1 MDHNESEGIR
11 DLLITISQFKAS
23 NQKRLTKADDANTL
37 WNASLFFCKVVWES
51 NLTTRFFNR
60 VGFEKFT
67 IQYNKQNSTKIS
79 TDTLFSEF
87 WLREVLGIVH
97 IPDAVRV
104 VTNDYEKYKN
114 HQNELFFLRN
124 LYQNNPNQTCEES
137 SFEEKIQEYENSK
150 GVKISRKWIADTH
163 WIKPSK
169 DKKILKIGNVD
180 YLFNLMENWDVFA
193 FLYAFKIETYERQ
206 RKDYGITS
214 KKLITILN
222 AHRTYFPLT
231 PSLAEFEENKT
242 FIKNNDGYLVR
253 TTQNEIDYWH
263 DLKDEISGHYW
274 EALVKDVSFSSDEER
289 VLHFIDVMLKGA
301 HWPNEQDYIS
311 SSSKQILLA
320 TAIRLIKREK
330 DIESIENEFA
340 KCYLDQRLGSHYGF
354 QSNQELPDD
363 SFEKTGN
370 VLELYRQ
377 FQNISSKNQSN
388 IFYDQGSRNELAFLV
403 RLVVLLDK
411 EYNTIDDSGTSKRV
425 HYHNIKQLLRLGLE
439 KPYLVWEVVCFVQQ
453 NRPEVIPHLLIEADL
468 ASLGFYLLNHIK
480 TEISNRNI
488 KQILRKEILE
498 QGLNLLLNSY
508 LRKNEKDKAKTAQLI
523 FQLIQEITKEKRDSV
538 SQIRLLEE
546 RRLILEERENS
557 EQQLLSIIENCEVN
571 GGFVGGSSNQSLLF
585 QILEKLVY
593 EIDQY
598 QVESKYFNGA
608 ISLPYVKL
616 DALSWLCKFLTY
628 TDYKLSENLLPER
641 KSKISSSFISLYI
654 EKIEQVKVMKRS
666 FNSLDLIEA
675 LPSWPNQNE
684 ELARIDWLSLA
695 LVTYESG
702 SLSEFLNPRF
712 KLTSTKDDYHKK
724 NNFQANKI
732 RTHLFVLL
740 TILKAIQSQ
749 KSYLK
754 KEFTIDVKK
763 EVEITIVNILKK
775 YGQEKSAHSINI
787 LDQHF
792 DRQHFRTI
800 ESELLPFIIKMG
812 DVFEDKSALFDQLL
826 KTGNVVQLLYV
837 FSHSETEGIKV
848 TAISRIK
855 EIDITKFTDEQCW
868 LPEITYVTTEL
879 SKIPEL
885 QAEAKKALKNWQQQT
900 SKRKVERET
909 SKDIFEAQLMQA
921 YYANDESKIMSIEEP
936 ESGFAIHNEF
946 KPSDHKR
953 FFIGL
958 IRYKDK
964 LEDAYQIFDSLIKS
978 YPNYATFALNR
989 FGAKVNLALKNESKE
1004 QFKDA
1009 LKEWLSYE
1017 KTCPLA
1023 ILQTVEEKVNYNK
1036 LTVLL
1041 NLDDSDAFN
1050 MLYEK
1055 LTTVRKF
1062 SPDMVELRVQMLVKN
1077 EFINEART
1085 LVENALS
1092 FHSALNIDAFKF
1104 LKDLE
1109 SKISKSNSLEEIKK
1123 EIRDLNTTAKNSMS
1137 SIKPLKY
1144 EDDFGKQMANEIVI
1158 ASKRFLANPKSYNP
1172 NADEDDYSSIIKEIL
1187 ESKLSTFSYHI
1198 KDQPKGGKSANG
1210 KKAGER
1216 DLVICDDSGELS
1228 VIEAFK
1234 HSTKTVVQKHLTKI
1248 FDYTHMRNVFFVL
1261 AYDLKPSDTFK
1272 NRWKYYT
1279 SKTLKVL
1286 KYPSGYEIDKKS
1298 IWDATNHFNVSNS
1311 AIKICRSTHKSGTD
1325 IYHIMLNVN
1334 YFINS

>member
-1 MDHNESEGIR
+1 MDHKESEGIR
-11 DLLITISQFKAS
+11 DLLTTISQFKAP
-23 NQKRLTKADDANTL
+23 NQKRLSKADDANTL
-37 WNASLFFCKVVWES
+37 WNASLFFCKVALES

-60 VGFEKFT
+60 ADFEKFT

-114 HQNELFFLRN
+114 HQNELFFLKN

-137 SFEEKIQEYENSK
+137 SFEQKIQKYENSK
-150 GVKISRKWIADTH
+150 GVKISRKWITDTH

-169 DKKILKIGNVD
+169 DKNILKIGNVD
-180 YLFNLMENWDVFA
+180 YLFTLLENWDVFA
-193 FLYAFKIETYERQ
+193 FLYTFKSVIYERQ
-206 RKDYGITS
+206 RKDYEINS
-214 KKLITILN
+214 KKLNSILDD
-222 AHRTYFPLT
+222 HRAYFPLT
-231 PSLAEFEENKT
+231 PSLFDFEQNKT
-242 FIKNNDGYLVR
+242 FIKNNDGYLFR

-274 EALVKDVSFSSDEER
+274 DALVRDISFLSDEER
-289 VLHFIDVMLKGA
+289 VLRFIDVMLKDG
-301 HWPNEQDYIS
+301 HWPNVQDYIS
-311 SSSKQILLA
+311 SSSKQTLLA
-320 TAIRLIKREK
+320 TVIRLIKQEK
-330 DIESIENEFA
+330 DIKGIENEFA
-340 KCYLDQRLGSHYGF
+340 KCYLDQQLGSHYRF
-354 QSNQELPDD
+354 KSNQQLPDD
-363 SFEKTGN
+363 SFEKTDN

-377 FQNISSKNQSN
+377 FQNISGKNQSN
-388 IFYDQGSRNELAFLV
+388 IFYDQGSRSELAFLV

-411 EYNTIDDSGTSKRV
+411 EYDTVDDNGTSKRV

-439 KPYLVWEVVCFVQQ
+439 KPYLLWEVVCFVQQ

-468 ASLGFYLLNHIK
+468 VSLGFYLLNHIK
-480 TEISNRNI
+480 TEILNRNI

-508 LRKNEKDKAKTAQLI
+508 LRKKEKDKAKTAQLI
-523 FQLIQEITKEKRDSV
+523 FQLFQEITKEKRDSV
-538 SQIRLLEE
+538 SRIRLHEE
-546 RRLILEERENS
+546 RRLIIEERETIERN
-557 EQQLLSIIENCEVN
+557 LLNVIENCELN
-571 GGFVGGSSNQSLLF
+571 GGFVGGSYNQSLLF
-585 QILEKLVY
+585 HILDELVCV
-593 EIDQY
+593 IDQH
-598 QVESKYFNGA
+598 QIKSKYLNGV
-608 ISLPYVKL
+608 ISLPFVQL
-616 DALSWLCKFLTY
+616 DALSWLSNFLTY
-628 TDYKLSENLLPER
+628 TDYKLPEKLLPCL

-654 EKIEQVKVMKRS
+654 EKLEQVKVMRRS

-754 KEFTIDVKK
+754 QEFTIDVKK
-763 EVEITIVNILKK
+763 EVETTIVNILKK

-800 ESELLPFIIKMG
+800 ESELLPFIIEMG
-812 DVFEDKSALFDQLL
+812 DGFEDKTALFDQLL
-826 KTGNVVQLLYV
+826 KTGNVVQLLYL
-837 FSHSETEGIKV
+837 FSHSETECVKV
-848 TAISRIK
+848 SAINRIK
-855 EIDITKFTDEQCW
+855 DIDITKFTDEQSW

-885 QAEAKKALKNWQQQT
+885 QVEARTAFKNWQKRT

-909 SKDIFEAQLMQA
+909 AKDIFEAELMQA
-921 YYANDESKIMSIEEP
+921 YYANDESEIMSIEEP
-936 ESGFAIHNEF
+936 ETGFAIHNEF

-964 LEDAYQIFDSLIKS
+964 PGDAYRIFDSLTKR
-978 YPNYATFALNR
+978 YPKYATFALNC
-989 FGAKVNLALKNESKE
+989 FGAKVNLALKNESKV
-1004 QFKDA
+1004 QFKEA
-1009 LKEWLSYE
+1009 LKEWMSYE
-1017 KTCPLA
+1017 RTCPIA
-1023 ILQTVEEKVNYNK
+1023 ILQTVLEKVNYNK
-1036 LTVLL
+1036 LTVYL
-1041 NLDDSDAFN
+1041 NLEDSNAFN
-1050 MLYEK
+1050 ELYEK
-1055 LTTVRKF
+1055 LTNIRQM
-1062 SPDMVELRVQMLVKN
+1062 SPDMVELRVQMLVKY

-1085 LVENALS
+1085 LVDNALS
-1092 FHSALNIDAFKF
+1092 FHSALNVDAFKF

-1123 EIRDLNTTAKNSMS
+1123 EIRDLKTTAKNSMS

-1144 EDDFGKQMANEIVI
+1144 EGDFGKQMANEIVI
-1158 ASKRFLANPKSYNP
+1158 ASKRFLGNPKAYNP

-1198 KDQPKGGKSANG
+1198 KDQPKGGKSASG

-1279 SKTLKVL
+1279 SKTLKEL

-1298 IWDATNHFNVSNS
+1298 IWDATSHFNVSNS
-1311 AIKICRSTHKSGTD
+1311 AIKICRSTHKSGTY

>member
-1 MDHNESEGIR
+1 MDHKESEGIR
-11 DLLITISQFKAS
+11 DLLITISQFKAP
-23 NQKRLTKADDANTL
+23 NQKIPKKADDANTL
-37 WNASLFFCKVVWES
+37 WNASLFFCKVALKS

-60 VGFEKFT
+60 VDFEKFT

-104 VTNDYEKYKN
+104 VTNDHEKYKN

-124 LYQNNPNQTCEES
+124 LYQNNPDKTIEES
-137 SFEEKIQEYENSK
+137 SFEEKIQEYKNSK
-150 GVKISRKWIADTH
+150 GVKISRNWITDTH

-169 DKKILKIGNVD
+169 DKNILKIGNVD
-180 YLFNLMENWDVFA
+180 YLFNLLENWDVFA
-193 FLYAFKIETYERQ
+193 FLYAFKLEMYKRREKELKI
-206 RKDYGITS
+206 S
-214 KKLITILN
+214 AKKLKEIIVNHT
-222 AHRTYFPLT
+222 TCFSET
-231 PSLAEFEENKT
+231 PSLFDFEQNKT
-242 FIKNNDGYLVR
+242 FIKNNDGYLFR

-274 EALVKDVSFSSDEER
+274 EALVRDISFLSDEER
-289 VLHFIDVMLKGA
+289 VLCFIDVMLKDG
-301 HWPNEQDYIS
+301 HWPNVQDYIS
-311 SSSKQILLA
+311 SGSKQLLLT
-320 TAIRLIKREK
+320 TALRLIKQEK
-330 DIESIENEFA
+330 DIEGIENEFA

-363 SFEKTGN
+363 SFEKTDN

-388 IFYDQGSRNELAFLV
+388 IFYDQGSRSELAFLV

-411 EYNTIDDSGTSKRV
+411 EYDTIYDNETSKRV
-425 HYHNIKQLLRLGLE
+425 HFLNIKQLLRLGLE
-439 KPYLVWEVVCFVQQ
+439 NPYLVWEVMHFVQQ
-453 NRPEVIPHLLIEADL
+453 NRPEIIPYLLIEADL

-523 FQLIQEITKEKRDSV
+523 FQLFQEITKEKRDSV
-538 SQIRLLEE
+538 SRIRLLEE
-546 RRLILEERENS
+546 RRLIIEERKIIERN
-557 EQQLLSIIENCEVN
+557 LLNVIENCELN
-571 GGFVGGSSNQSLLF
+571 GAFVGGSSNQSLLF
-585 QILEKLVY
+585 HILDKLVCV
-593 EIDQY
+593 IDQH
-598 QVESKYFNGA
+598 QIKSKYLNGV
-608 ISLPYVKL
+608 ISLPFVQL
-616 DALSWLCKFLTY
+616 DALSWLSNFLTY
-628 TDYKLSENLLPER
+628 TDYKLPEKLLPGL

-654 EKIEQVKVMKRS
+654 EKLEQIKVMRRS

-684 ELARIDWLSLA
+684 ELARIDWLSPA
-695 LVTYESG
+695 LVVYECG

-712 KLTSTKDDYHKK
+712 KLTSTKDEYHEE

-740 TILKAIQSQ
+740 TVLKAIQNQ
-749 KSYLK
+749 KNYLK
-754 KEFTIDVKK
+754 QEFTIDVKK
-763 EVEITIVNILKK
+763 EVETTIVNILKK
-775 YGQEKSAHSINI
+775 YGQEKSAHNINI
-787 LDQHF
+787 LDQRF
-792 DRQHFRTI
+792 DRLYFRTI
-800 ESELLPFIIKMG
+800 ESELLPFIIEMG
-812 DVFEDKSALFDQLL
+812 DVFEDKSSLFSQLL
-826 KTGNVVQLLYV
+826 KTGNVVQLLYL
-837 FSHSETEGIKV
+837 FSHSETEGIKIS
-848 TAISRIK
+848 AINRIK
-855 EIDITKFTDEQCW
+855 EIDITKFTDEQYW

-885 QAEAKKALKNWQQQT
+885 QTEAKKALKNWQDRT
-900 SKRKVERET
+900 GKRKVERET
-909 SKDIFEAQLMQA
+909 LKDIYEAQLMQA
-921 YYANDESKIMSIEEP
+921 YYANDESAINLIEEP
-936 ESGFAIHNEF
+936 QSSFAIHNDF

-953 FFIGL
+953 FYIGL
-958 IRYKDK
+958 LRYKDK
-964 LEDAYQIFDSLIKS
+964 PEDAYRIFDSLTKS
-978 YPNYATFALNR
+978 YPKYATFALNR
-989 FGAKVNLALKNESKE
+989 FGAKVNLALKNDDKE
-1004 QFKDA
+1004 QFKEA
-1009 LKEWLSYE
+1009 MKEWLSYE
-1017 KTCPLA
+1017 KTCPLST
-1023 ILQTVEEKVNYNK
+1023 LKTVEEKVNYNK

-1041 NLDDSDAFN
+1041 NLEDVDAFN
-1050 MLYEK
+1050 ELYEK
-1055 LTTVRKF
+1055 LNIVRKF
-1062 SPDMVELRVQMLVKN
+1062 SPDMVELRIQMLVKY

-1092 FHSALNIDAFKF
+1092 FHSTLNIDTFKF

-1144 EDDFGKQMANEIVI
+1144 ENDFGKQMANEIVI

-1187 ESKLSTFSYHI
+1187 ESKLSTFGYHI
-1198 KDQPKGGKSANG
+1198 KDQTKGGKSASG
-1210 KKAGER
+1210 KIAGER
-1216 DLVICDDSGELS
+1216 DLIICDDSGELS

-1234 HSTKTVVQKHLTKI
+1234 YSTKTVVQKHLTKI
-1248 FDYTHMRNVFFVL
+1248 FNYTHMRDVFFIL
-1261 AYDLKPSDTFK
+1261 AYDLKSSDKFK
-1272 NRWKYYT
+1272 IRWKYYKNT
-1279 SKTLKVL
+1279 TLKEL
-1286 KYPSGYEIDKKS
+1286 KYPEGYEIDKTT
-1298 IWDATNHFNVSNS
+1298 IWDATNDFNVKNS
-1311 AIKICRSTHKSGTD
+1311 AIKICTSTHKSGTK

-1334 YFINS
+1334 YFID